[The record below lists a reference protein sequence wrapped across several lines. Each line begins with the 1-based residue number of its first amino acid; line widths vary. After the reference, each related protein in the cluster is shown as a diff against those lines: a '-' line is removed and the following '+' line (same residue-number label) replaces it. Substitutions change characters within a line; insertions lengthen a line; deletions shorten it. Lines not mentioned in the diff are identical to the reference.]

1 MSFLPIYYS
10 IVTFMQFFEV
20 KCDSHLT
27 RNNFLTEELPLD
39 VILNTIINC
48 IIQKNK
54 KIAYIA
60 FINNKT
66 IDIIDDHSR

>member
-20 KCDSHLT
+20 KCDPHLT
-27 RNNFLTEELPLD
+27 RNNFLTEELLLD
-39 VILNTIINC
+39 VILNTIIKC

>member
-27 RNNFLTEELPLD
+27 RNNFLTEELLLD
-39 VILNTIINC
+39 VILNTIIKC

-54 KIAYIA
+54 KITYIA

>member
-20 KCDSHLT
+20 KCDSDLT
-27 RNNFLTEELPLD
+27 RNNFLTEELLLD
-39 VILNTIINC
+39 VILNTIIKC

-60 FINNKT
+60 FINN
-66 IDIIDDHSR
+66 

>member
-1 MSFLPIYYS
+1 
-10 IVTFMQFFEV
+10 MQFFEV

-27 RNNFLTEELPLD
+27 RNNFLTEELLLD
-39 VILNTIINC
+39 VILNTIIKC

-54 KIAYIA
+54 KITYIA

>member
-1 MSFLPIYYS
+1 
-10 IVTFMQFFEV
+10 MQFFEV

-27 RNNFLTEELPLD
+27 RNNFLTEELLLD
-39 VILNTIINC
+39 VILNTIIKC
-48 IIQKNK
+48 INQKNK